1 MKIRPPDKGYA
12 PVALTERINDFWVK
26 THAYKHTQKSR
37 SKGKKFY
44 FVDGPPFTAGKFHMG
59 LVRNKIIKDS
69 ILRFQRAQGFNVMD
83 TPGFDMHGLPI
94 EVKVEE
100 MLGITNKKDI
110 EELGIERFV
119 ETCND
124 YAEDFRNNLTEKFM
138 NLGVWMDWENPFQ
151 TADSTYIESVWW
163 SIKEAH
169 KKDLLRKTNMVT
181 GWCPRCETPLA
192 QGEIIYKQKNG
203 HSAYIHIPIKGRRDE
218 YIIVWTTAPWTFAGA
233 LAVAVNPDLT
243 YARVAIRQGGR
254 KSTIIVLED
263 RVEEIAGITNIEA
276 YEIVDT
282 VKGREL
288 EGLGFFH
295 PLMADIQF
303 HKSVEGE
310 WAHKIICMDSV
321 HDSHTGAVYLSPGF
335 GNYDYEVGMEFGLPI
350 FSPVDE
356 RGIFTTEVGIKYAS
370 QRVEETSKSILSDL
384 KIIRFVLH
392 DSMEEHTFGHCWR
405 CESPIIYRATE
416 QWFLRVNDV
425 KDVMLKTLKG
435 TTWLPEDYMARQHDW
450 IIKANDWCI
459 SRQRYWGT
467 PMPLWECI
475 TDVCGHVEVVGNLKR
490 LKTSSSW
497 EEGMNLHRPWIDNI
511 SLECPKCGGL
521 MKRVPDIVDVWFDS
535 SAASWAQLGYPRKRK
550 AFKDAWPADI
560 IAEGQGQTKGWFHTQ
575 MSTSVM
581 LFNKVPF
588 RKALVHGWLYDEEGH
603 SMALSESENA
613 DPNSATAIYG
623 VDALRFHL
631 LGMEPWASAKF
642 NPDYVKRAHRIM
654 NIFWNSYVFAAT
666 YMSMDDWDP
675 KAKKYNKIKKDFQPE
690 DQWLI
695 SRVES
700 LTSEVKKEMDAYNT
714 HIACQLIENFITEDL
729 SRWYIKIIRERM
741 WQEGSPPGKDAA
753 FMALQTVLIRLAV
766 ISSPI
771 TPYIS
776 EAIYQELD
784 GTELSISMIPWPEV
798 DVTRLAEGMEKN
810 MATARTIVN
819 TANKLRQENG
829 LQTRWPVRKMT
840 IAASSEGVSDAV
852 NMFKDIIK
860 KQANI
865 KELELVPDNQ
875 EWAGQELIVVPNP
888 NVIGKAY
895 KQWESKIA
903 RMLKVLP
910 AKEIKEMIDSGEYTL
925 GIEGQTVRIL
935 PEMVHFETKL
945 PEGVVAKKFPDGV
958 MYFDT
963 TIDDDLTAEGFARQ
977 VMRRIQEMRKEMNLD
992 PEEFIK
998 ISIVMSEGLLDTLD
1012 EWLEKMADATRA
1024 NEMEIVEELG
1034 EDYDYVVE
1042 WPIEFETV
1050 TIGITSLNI
1059 KKSMDEFSGIKEV
1072 NHELALA
1079 IVEAGF
1085 TDSKIFMETERELLL
1100 KIPGMSHSKLRKIK
1114 EYFETPEGLR
1124 KADEDQRCPLCEGLL
1139 EPGVTNCQRCGKDLV
1154 GDDDMDVELVGG
1166 FAVEDEE
1173 IAYEDE
1179 YEEDIQEKVR
1189 VRKKPKAK
1197 EKPPEPEDTIVQMA
1211 AGDYEEEEPSP
1222 EDMITSEIMSSIS
1235 EDADSVESDSDELG
1249 DKKKGI
1255 FVPAPDELEVPDED
1269 LPPQKPTEEELPPH
1283 EGAEEELPPHEGA
1296 DDTIPEEE
1304 FEEMEKPETAT
1315 KTDIIGSDRDQS
1327 IDAMAEAF
1335 EVKHSVAKILYNSG
1349 YDSME
1354 KLGNASEDDL
1364 RQIKGIGKVTARRIV
1379 QILSSDETKM
1389 CTLCNAIVPSESS
1402 ICDRCG
1408 VRFVPEDEE
1417 ETRTKEKHM
1426 ATLDALDKKLEKK
1439 PTDTKLL
1446 YSKAMTLI
1454 DAGNSKEALK
1464 LIKQSLETSPEDSKL
1479 LKAKEE
1485 LEVSSDKPELEP
1497 EELPEELEQTLV
1509 KPTPKIEKT
1518 QKELE
1523 SELEQ
1528 TLVKPEPE
1536 LEQAQKEL
1544 ESVIGS
1550 ESEELPEETSTTPSS
1565 EGTERP
1571 STEGT
1576 ESEET
1581 PIEPEQIPEEDVPEQ
1596 EIEQVPIPVPVPII
1610 AEKPAEPEDDKI
1622 KLKSSF
1628 TYLITEDRSSKTY
1641 QLFKDTIEKGMPGY
1655 CVTRTF
1661 PEKIRERYQ
1670 LGETPILWLSNVAK
1684 EDAVRPKDLEKLS
1697 LSLEEFLSSQGG
1709 IVLLDGIEYLI
1720 TNNNFIT
1727 VLKLIQSLRDQVAIN
1742 RSIMLLSVNP
1752 STMDDHQ
1759 INLLRREVDSVISD

>member
-1 MKIRPPDKGYA
+1 MRIRPPDKGYD

-26 THAYKHTQKSR
+26 THAYKRTKKLR
-37 SKGKKFY
+37 IEGKKFY

-59 LVRNKIIKDS
+59 LARNKIIKDS

-83 TPGFDMHGLPI
+83 KPGYDMHGLPI

-110 EELGIERFV
+110 EELGVERFV
-119 ETCND
+119 ETCSD
-124 YAEDFRNNLTEKFM
+124 YAEDFRNNLTERFM
-138 NLGVWMDWENPFQ
+138 NLGIWMDWENPFQ
-151 TADSTYIESVWW
+151 TADSAYIESVWW
-163 SIKEAH
+163 SIKKAH
-169 KKDLLRKTNMVT
+169 QKDLLRKTKMVT

-192 QGEIIYKQKNG
+192 QGEIVYRQKNG
-203 HSAYIHIPIKGRRDE
+203 HSTYLRIPIKGRRDE
-218 YIIVWTTAPWTFAGA
+218 YIIVWTTTPWTFAGA
-233 LAVAVNPDLT
+233 LAVVVNPDLI

-276 YEIVDT
+276 YEIIDT
-282 VKGREL
+282 LKGSEL
-288 EGLGFFH
+288 EGLEFFH

-303 HKSVEGE
+303 HKSVAEE
-310 WAHKIICMDSV
+310 WAHKILCMDSV

-335 GNYDYEVGMEFGLPI
+335 GNYDYEVGMELGLPL

-356 RGIFTTEVGIKYAS
+356 RGVFTTEVGIKYAS
-370 QRVEETSKSILSDL
+370 QKVEETNKSILADL
-384 KIIRFVLH
+384 KNIRFVLH

-405 CESPIIYRATE
+405 CESPIIHRATE

-450 IIKANDWCI
+450 ILKANDWCI

-467 PMPLWECI
+467 PMPVWECI
-475 TDVCGHVEVVGNLKR
+475 TDVCGHVEVVGSLKK
-490 LKTSSSW
+490 LKTASSW

-511 SLECPKCGGL
+511 NLECPKCGGL

-535 SAASWAQLGYPRKRK
+535 STASWAQLGYPRKKK

-581 LFNKVPF
+581 LFNKMPF
-588 RKALVHGWLYDEEGH
+588 KKALVHGWLYDEEGH
-603 SMALSESENA
+603 SMALSESDYA
-613 DPNSATAIYG
+613 DPNSTTALYG
-623 VDALRFHL
+623 VDALRFYL

-642 NPDYVKRAHRIM
+642 NPDNVKRAHRTL

-666 YMSMDDWDP
+666 YMSMDDWNP
-675 KAKKYNKIKKDFQPE
+675 KAKKYNKIKKDFKPE

-700 LTSEVKKEMDAYNT
+700 LTNDVKKEMDAYNT
-714 HIACQLIENFITEDL
+714 HIACQLIEKFITEDL

-741 WQEGSPPGKDAA
+741 WQEDRPPEKEAA
-753 FMALQTVLIRLAV
+753 FMALQTVLIRLAI

-771 TPYIS
+771 IPYIS

-784 GTELSISMIPWPEV
+784 GTELSVSMVPWPEV

-819 TANKLRQENG
+819 TANKLRQVNG
-829 LQTRWPVRKMT
+829 LQTRWPVRTMT
-840 IAASSEGVSDAV
+840 IAASSDAVSDAV

-860 KQANI
+860 KQANV
-865 KELELVPDNQ
+865 KELELVPENQ

-910 AKEIKEMIDSGEYTL
+910 AKEIKEKIDSGEYII

-945 PEGVVAKKFPDGV
+945 PEGVVSKNFPDGI

-963 TIDDDLTAEGFARQ
+963 TIDEDLTAEGFARQ
-977 VMRRIQEMRKEMNLD
+977 IMRRIQEMRKEMNLD

-998 ISIVMSEGLLDTLD
+998 LSIVMSDDLLAMLD
-1012 EWLEKMADATRA
+1012 EWLEKIADATRT
-1024 NEMEIVEELG
+1024 NEMEIVEKLG
-1034 EDYDYVVE
+1034 DADDYAVE

-1079 IVEAGF
+1079 IVEAGII
-1085 TDSKIFMETERELLL
+1085 DSQIFMETERELLL

-1124 KADEDQRCPLCEGLL
+1124 QADEDQRCPLCDGIV

-1154 GDDDMDVELVGG
+1154 GDDDIDVELVGG
-1166 FAVEDEE
+1166 FAIEDED
-1173 IAYEDE
+1173 ISYEEE
-1179 YEEDIQEKVR
+1179 YEEEEIVHEKVK
-1189 VRKKPKAK
+1189 VRKKPKA
-1197 EKPPEPEDTIVQMA
+1197 EDKPIEPEDTIVQMA
-1211 AGDYEEEEPSP
+1211 AGDYEEEPSP
-1222 EDMITSEIMSSIS
+1222 EDMITSEIMSSIA
-1235 EDADSVESDSDELG
+1235 EDDAGFIEVDSIKSTDTIEP
-1249 DKKKGI
+1249 DKKRGI
-1255 FVPAPDELEVPDED
+1255 FVPTLEEIEIPDEE
-1269 LPPQKPTEEELPPH
+1269 LPPQKVEEENIH
-1283 EGAEEELPPHEGA
+1283 EETDTLSEKIEES
-1296 DDTIPEEE
+1296 DTS
-1304 FEEMEKPETAT
+1304 ETAT
-1315 KTDIIGSDRDQS
+1315 KGEIIGSDRDRS

-1335 EVKHSVAKILYNSG
+1335 EIKHSIAKILYNDG

-1354 KLGNASEDDL
+1354 KLENASENDL

-1379 QILSSDETKM
+1379 QKLSTEETKM
-1389 CTLCNAIVPSESS
+1389 CSLCNAIVPAETA

-1408 VRFVPEDEE
+1408 VRFVSEDEE
-1417 ETRTKEKHM
+1417 EARSREKHM
-1426 ATLDALDKKLEKK
+1426 ATLDALEKKLKK
-1439 PTDTKLL
+1439 QPDDSKLL
-1446 YSKAMTLI
+1446 YSKAMTLK
-1454 DAGNSKEALK
+1454 DAGREKEAL
-1464 LIKQSLETSPEDSKL
+1464 IIVNQGLETSPNNKKL
-1479 LKAKEE
+1479 LKAKKEIEQTQEE
-1485 LEVSSDKPELEP
+1485 PEPIEKPEPVVEEESKSEEPTPEPVVEEP
-1497 EELPEELEQTLV
+1497 EPHVEVPVEPEIQQEP
-1509 KPTPKIEKT
+1509 KPVIE
-1518 QKELE
+1518 EE
-1523 SELEQ
+1523 SMIEQ

-1536 LEQAQKEL
+1536 
-1544 ESVIGS
+1544 
-1550 ESEELPEETSTTPSS
+1550 
-1565 EGTERP
+1565 
-1571 STEGT
+1571 
-1576 ESEET
+1576 
-1581 PIEPEQIPEEDVPEQ
+1581 
-1596 EIEQVPIPVPVPII
+1596 IEQTPVKPEPAVQQVPIPVPIPVPVPVPI
-1610 AEKPAEPEDDKI
+1610 PAPVITEEPEKKKV
-1622 KLKSSF
+1622 KLINSF
-1628 TYLITEDRSSKTY
+1628 TYLIPEERSVRTY
-1641 QLFKDTIEKGMPGY
+1641 QLFKESIDEGIPGF

-1670 LGETPILWLSNVAK
+1670 LGDTPILWLSNVAK

-1709 IVLLDGIEYLI
+1709 IILLDGIEYLI

-1752 STMDDHQ
+1752 STMDDYQ